1 MVNIL
6 QIYFMSELSIVAGAN
21 RPEFIKEE
29 TLISIFD
36 TTVKNFPNKIAL
48 YFNDEQIT
56 YQELDNCITAFAF
69 ELQSKGLKSGET
81 CLVWWQ
87 RGMELHVAILA
98 ILKCGA
104 CYVPLDFE
112 MPEDRVL
119 AVMNDIKSDFIITS
133 NEFNHSKTV
142 VNKISFDRENISKFI
157 PVALNPD
164 NYAYVLFTSGST
176 GKPKGI
182 PITNRNICHLIRSE
196 NSVLNVNNTDKV
208 YQGFSVS
215 FDMWCEETWISYLVG
230 ASLWIADTVTSK
242 SIDELS
248 TILLENEITVLHAV
262 PSLLAVMDFVDIPK
276 LRIINAG
283 GEACTQQ
290 VVNKWAVDGR
300 DFYNSYGP
308 TETTVSATFALLKK
322 GDEITIGKPIPN
334 YGLSVV
340 DEQMNSVAVGE
351 TGELI
356 VSGIGVSNGYLNL
369 ETLTKEKFLPKNES
383 LKDLPGTMIYRTG
396 DATFMDSDKNIH
408 FVGRID
414 SQVKLRGFRIEL
426 GEIETLLNEQNGI
439 LQAAVALKT
448 DSNEQE
454 QLTGYVVVKKDFV
467 FDEAFL
473 KAQLLLKLPTYMI
486 PLTILKLDELPRL
499 SSGKIDRK
507 KLPIP
512 DNYLSNALNES
523 ILEES
528 DNLAEKTLKILK
540 NIFVNEKISI
550 ENDFFTDLGGHSLLA
565 ASFVSKMRSEAKVSQ
580 ASLKDIYQFRPI
592 SALIKK
598 WETAK
603 KQPENKDNSFHKG
616 SKSSYYVCWLAQSFS
631 LILIYGLLATEI
643 FVPYLAYYFTLLEK
657 ENHIIAAISALLMFC
672 IIPPIFI
679 GLGILVKWIVIGKY
693 KEGSYPLWGSYY
705 FRWWFVTTFQKIV
718 PTQFM
723 NGTPLYADYLRLL
736 GVKIAPDAQ
745 LSSFSIGAED
755 LVTIGLDASISTN
768 AVLDNAVIINGQF
781 ILSSIS
787 IGNHG
792 YIGSSAIVEGNSK
805 IEDWGELQ
813 DLSLLE
819 SGKTIGIGEIWKG
832 SPSRLIATRPENE
845 FIQPLEVSKHTRF
858 KYKLIYSFLL
868 LIFPVFILIPLIPT
882 IIAITELDNVAG
894 YFEFYYLWVT
904 PILSLIYI
912 IIFALLNIFLCKIL
926 QKNLQPGEYRVY
938 SLFYVKKW
946 VVDQLNSL
954 SLIVLHPMYATVFIS
969 RYFRALGAKIG
980 KNTEISTASNVT
992 HPLLEIGNKSF
1003 IADAVTLG
1011 ESDVRGQ
1018 RFFLEKT
1025 IIQDNSFVG
1034 NSALVPQ
1041 GYHLS
1046 SNMLIGVLSIPPT
1059 QDQQEKEGFK
1069 DWFGSPAIGIP
1080 KRQTS
1085 ESFDITKTFLP
1096 SKKTYYSRA
1105 FIEFIRIILPQTV
1118 ILITSIYFIAYASEL
1133 LYNESLELILL
1144 QLPFY
1149 YLFYIGIP
1157 VLIIPLLMKWVLIG
1171 KYKESNHPMWSLRV
1185 WLSEMITSTYEA
1197 LSIPFLLEYL
1207 KGTPWLPIVLRL
1219 FGVKIGKQVFLNT
1232 ADFTEFDMVSI
1243 GDDCAFNED
1252 CGAQTHLFE
1261 DRVMKIGKVNVGNR
1275 VTVGSRSIILY
1286 NTTVGD
1292 DVTIGGLSLIMKG
1305 ETLDKNTNWMGSPVS
1320 NN

>member
-1 MVNIL
+1 MTD
-6 QIYFMSELSIVAGAN
+6 LSIVSGT
-21 RPEFIKEE
+21 PQLEFLKEE
-29 TLISIFD
+29 TLICIFKE
-36 TTVKNFPNKIAL
+36 TVIKFPNKTAL
-48 YFNDEQIT
+48 HFHDKQIT
-56 YQELDNCITAFAF
+56 YQQLDDWSSAFAH
-69 ELQSKGLKSGET
+69 ELQAKGLQNGDS
-81 CLVWWQ
+81 CLVWWP
-87 RGMELHVAILA
+87 RGIELHVAILA

-104 CYVPLDFE
+104 TYVPLDFE

-119 AVMNDIKSDFIITS
+119 AVMNDIKAAIIITTH
-133 NEFNHSKTV
+133 EFNHQKTV
-142 VNKISFDRENISKFI
+142 IDKILFDKENISKFI
-157 PVALNPD
+157 PIPVNPE

-182 PITNRNICHLIRSE
+182 QITNRNICHLVRSE
-196 NSVLNVNNTDKV
+196 NSVLNVNNNDKV

-215 FDMWCEETWISYLVG
+215 FDMWCEETLVSYLAG

-262 PSLLAVMDFVDIPK
+262 PSLLAVMDYVDIPK

-290 VVNKWAVDGR
+290 VVNKWAVEGR

-322 GDEITIGKPIPN
+322 GDKITIGKPLPN

-340 DEQMNSVAVGE
+340 DEQMKPVAVGE

-369 ETLTKEKFLPKNES
+369 ETLTSEKFIPKNES
-383 LKDLPGTMIYRTG
+383 LKDLPGTMIYKTG

-408 FVGRID
+408 FIGRID

-448 DSNEQE
+448 DSNDQE
-454 QLTGYVVVKKDFV
+454 QLTGYVVTKKDFI

-473 KAQLLLKLPTYMI
+473 KTQLLLKLPTYMI

-507 KLPIP
+507 LLPIP
-512 DNYLSNALNES
+512 ENYFSNASNEYL
-523 ILEES
+523 LEDS
-528 DNLAEKTLKILK
+528 DNLTEKTLKILK

-550 ENDFFTDLGGHSLLA
+550 DNDFFTDLGGHSLLA

-580 ASLKDIYQFRPI
+580 ASLKDIYQYRPI
-592 SALIKK
+592 SELIQK
-598 WETAK
+598 WETSK
-603 KQPENKDNSFHKG
+603 KPLETKEKVFHKI
-616 SKSSYYVCWLAQSFS
+616 SKSSYYLCWLAQSFS

-643 FVPYLAYYFTLLEK
+643 FVPYLAYYFALLEK
-657 ENHIIAAISALLMFC
+657 ENHIIAAIAALLMFC
-672 IIPPIFI
+672 IIPPVFI

-693 KEGSYPLWGSYY
+693 IEGTYPLWGSYY

-723 NGTPLYADYLRLL
+723 NGTPLYADYLKLL
-736 GVKIAPDAQ
+736 GVTIAPDAQ

-755 LVTIGLDASISTN
+755 LVTIASDVSISTN
-768 AVLDNAVIINGQF
+768 AVFDNAVIIDGQF
-781 ILSSIS
+781 ILSKIV

-792 YIGSSAIVEGNSK
+792 YVGSSAIVEGNSK

-819 SGKTIGIGEIWKG
+819 AGKTIGYGEIWKG
-832 SPSRLIATRPENE
+832 SPSKLLATRCEKE
-845 FIQPLEVSKHTRF
+845 FLKPLIVSKKTRF
-858 KYKLIYSFLL
+858 KYKLIYSLL
-868 LIFPVFILIPLIPT
+868 LLLFPVFILVPLIPT
-882 IIAITELDNVAG
+882 IVTITELDNAAG

-912 IIFALLNIFLCKIL
+912 LMFALLNIFLCKVL
-926 QKNLQPGEYRVY
+926 QKNLQQGEYKVY
-938 SLFYVKKW
+938 STFYVKKW
-946 VVDQLNSL
+946 IVDQLNSL

-980 KNTEISTASNVT
+980 QNTEISTASNVT
-992 HPLLEIGNKSF
+992 HPLLEIGNRSF

-1034 NSALVPQ
+1034 NSALIPQ
-1041 GYHLS
+1041 GFILS
-1046 SNMLIGVLSIPPT
+1046 SNMLIGVLSVPPT
-1059 QDQQEKEGFK
+1059 NDQLEKESFK

-1080 KRQTS
+1080 RRQTS
-1085 ESFDITKTFLP
+1085 ETFDVTKTFLP

-1105 FIEFIRIILPQTV
+1105 TIEFIRIILPQTV
-1118 ILITSIYFIAYASEL
+1118 ILICSIYFIAYASEL
-1133 LYNESLELILL
+1133 LYNESLGLILL

-1157 VLIIPLLMKWVLIG
+1157 VLIIPLFMKWILIG
-1171 KYKESNHPMWSLRV
+1171 KYKESNHPMWSIRV

-1197 LSIPFLLEYL
+1197 LCIPFLLEYL
-1207 KGTPWLPIVLRL
+1207 KGTPWLPIFLRL
-1219 FGVKIGKQVFLNT
+1219 FGVKIGKRVFLNT

-1261 DRVMKIGKVNVGNR
+1261 DRVMKIGKVAIGKR

-1286 NTTVGD
+1286 NTNIGD

-1305 ETLDKNTNWMGSPVS
+1305 EMLEKNTDWIGSPVS

>member
-1 MVNIL
+1 MNEV
-6 QIYFMSELSIVAGAN
+6 SIVVGAN
-21 RPEFIKEE
+21 CPTFMREE
-29 TLISIFD
+29 TLISVFED
-36 TTVKNFPNKIAL
+36 TVKNFRNKIAL
-48 YFNDEQIT
+48 FFNDSKIT
-56 YQELDNCITAFAF
+56 YQELDDWSTAFAYK
-69 ELQSKGLKSGET
+69 LQSNGLKNGDS

-87 RGMELHVAILA
+87 RSIELHVAILA

-104 CYVPLDFE
+104 TYVPLDFE
-112 MPEDRVL
+112 MPEERVL
-119 AVMNDIKSDFIITS
+119 AVMNDIKADFIITS
-133 NEFNHSKTV
+133 HPFSHSKTV
-142 VNKISFDRENISKFI
+142 INNILFETENTSKFI
-157 PVALNPD
+157 PVAIDPE

-196 NSVLNVNNTDKV
+196 NSVLNVKNTDKV

-215 FDMWCEETWISYLVG
+215 FDMWCEETWVSYLVG
-230 ASLWIADTVTSK
+230 ASLWIADIVTSK

-290 VVNKWAVDGR
+290 VVNKWTNNNRA
-300 DFYNSYGP
+300 FYNSYGP
-308 TETTVSATFALLKK
+308 TETTVSATFALLNKN
-322 GDEITIGKPIPN
+322 DVITIGKPLPN

-340 DEQMNSVAVGE
+340 DEQMNPVLIGE

-369 ETLTKEKFLPKNES
+369 EILTKEKFLIKNSS

-426 GEIETLLNEQNGI
+426 GEIESLLNDQSGI

-448 DSNEQE
+448 DSNDQE
-454 QLTGYVVVKKDFV
+454 QLTGYVVTKKDFV
-467 FDEAFL
+467 FNESIS
-473 KAQLLLKLPTYMI
+473 KEQLLLKLPTYMI
-486 PLTILKLDELPRL
+486 PLTILKLDQLPRL

-507 KLPIP
+507 KLPVP
-512 DNYLSNALNES
+512 ENYFKNES
-523 ILEES
+523 LLHLIENT
-528 DNLAEKTLKILK
+528 DNLTEKTLKTLK
-540 NIFVNEKISI
+540 NIFINENITI

-565 ASFVSKMRSEAKVSQ
+565 ASFVSRMRSESKVSQ

-592 SALIKK
+592 SNLIKK
-598 WETAK
+598 WESTEQQKEK
-603 KQPENKDNSFHKG
+603 KENLYHKV
-616 SKSSYYVCWLAQSFS
+616 SRSSYYLCWLAQSFS
-631 LILIYGLLATEI
+631 LLIIYGLLATEI

-657 ENHIIAAISALLMFC
+657 ENHVVAAVSALLMFC

-679 GLGILVKWIVIGKY
+679 ALGILVKWIVIGKY
-693 KEGSYPLWGSYY
+693 KEGTYPLWGSYY
-705 FRWWFVTTFQKIV
+705 FRWWFVNTFQKIV
-718 PTQFM
+718 PTQFL
-723 NGTPLYADYLRLL
+723 NGTPLYVDYLRLL
-736 GVKIAPDAQ
+736 GVRIAPDAQ

-755 LVTIGLDASISTN
+755 LVTILSDVSISTN
-768 AVLDNAVIINGQF
+768 VVFDNAVIVNGQF
-781 ILSSIS
+781 ILSSII

-792 YIGSSAIVEGNSK
+792 YVGSSAIVEGNSK

-819 SGKTIGIGEIWKG
+819 SGKTIGYGEIWKG
-832 SPSRLIATRPENE
+832 SPSKLIATRNE
-845 FIQPLEVSKHTRF
+845 KEFLSPLIVSKQTRF
-858 KYKLIYSFLL
+858 RFKLIYSLLL
-868 LIFPVFILIPLIPT
+868 LIFPVFILVPLIPT
-882 IIAITELDNVAG
+882 IVTITELDNAAG
-894 YFEFYYLWVT
+894 NFEFYYIWVT
-904 PILSLIYI
+904 PILSLAYI
-912 IIFALLNIFLCKIL
+912 LMFAFFNILLCKML
-926 QKNLQPGEYRVY
+926 QKNLRPGEYKVY
-938 SLFYVKKW
+938 SYFYIKKW
-946 VVDQLNSL
+946 IVDQLNSL

-980 KNTEISTASNVT
+980 EHTEISTASNVT

-1034 NSALVPQ
+1034 NSALIPQ
-1041 GYHLS
+1041 GYNLLD
-1046 SNMLIGVLSIPPT
+1046 NMLIGVLSVPPT
-1059 QDQQEKEGFK
+1059 NYQLEKEGFK

-1080 KRQTS
+1080 RRQLS
-1085 ESFDITKTFLP
+1085 ETFEVTKTFLP
-1096 SKKTYYSRA
+1096 STKTYYSRA
-1105 FIEFIRIILPQTV
+1105 TIEFIRIILPQTV
-1118 ILITSIYFIAYASEL
+1118 ILICSIYFIAYTSEL
-1133 LYNESLELILL
+1133 LYNKSLGLILL

-1157 VLIIPLLMKWVLIG
+1157 VLIIPLLMKWILIG

-1197 LSIPFLLEYL
+1197 LCIPFLLDYL

-1219 FGVKIGKQVFLNT
+1219 FGVKIGKRVFLNT
-1232 ADFTEFDMVSI
+1232 ADFTEFDMISI

-1261 DRVMKIGKVNVGNR
+1261 DRVMKIGTVNIGNR

-1286 NTTVGD
+1286 NTIIGQD
-1292 DVTIGGLSLIMKG
+1292 ILIGGLSLIMKG
-1305 ETLDKNTNWMGSPVS
+1305 EILENNTDWSGSPVS